1 MTDYGRPLTFGV
13 SLDPTAADFG
23 SALDLARQADRA
35 GLEYLAVQD
44 HAYLPGYLD
53 VWTMLSVLAARTE
66 RVAVVPDVADL
77 QLRPPAML
85 AKAAAS
91 LATIVPGRVALG
103 VGGGPSA
110 AAVASMGATPHHGD
124 DMVRYTEEGIGIVRA
139 ALAGEAIRTNTAQ
152 HRIAGYQA
160 GPVPPQPVEIWV
172 GSQRPKM
179 LGVTGR
185 VGDGWVSPLNIYVP
199 PEQVL
204 ERQTLVDDA
213 ARAAGRDPRDVRRLY
228 NVLGAIGPYSGGQ
241 GLVGPVE
248 LWVESLTEWAVELG
262 FDTFVLWTITDPAA
276 QLELFTSEVVPAVR
290 ERVAKIRGGSP
301 GSSPA

>member
-1 MTDYGRPLTFGV
+1 MTDYGHPLTFGV

-44 HAYLPGYLD
+44 HAYQPGYLD
-53 VWTMLSVLAARTE
+53 VWTMLSYLTARTE
-66 RVAVVPDVADL
+66 RIAVVSDVADL

-91 LATIVPGRVALG
+91 LAAIAPGRVALG

-110 AAVASMGATPHHGD
+110 AAVASMGATPHHGRA
-124 DMVRYTEEGIGIVRA
+124 MVEYTEEAIGILRA
-139 ALAGEAIRTNTAQ
+139 ALDGRAIRTDTE
-152 HRIAGYQA
+152 HHHIAGYQA
-160 GPVPPQPVEIWV
+160 GPVPAAPVPIWV
-172 GSQRPKM
+172 GSQKPGM

-199 PEQVL
+199 PQDVP
-204 ERQTLVDDA
+204 ERQAIIDA
-213 ARAAGRDPRDVRRLY
+213 AAREAGRDPRDVRRLY
-228 NVLGAIGPYSGGQ
+228 NVIGAIGPYRGGQ
-241 GLVGPVE
+241 GLVGPAG
-248 LWVESLTEWAVELG
+248 LWVDTLTEWAVELG

-290 ERVAKIRGGSP
+290 ERVAERRG
-301 GSSPA
+301 AAA